1 MRLSSLDP
9 FSASPLPHPDGPPRA
24 SAQSCSSAQSRS
36 SAQAGSNLF
45 LVTARV
51 AEVLCRERDGGT
63 HVGDP
68 SHCPRPARGEHQQ
81 QGFVHEEQG
90 SGHEQGSAVV
100 EFTFLALLLM
110 VPLVYFVI
118 TVGQI
123 QGGSFAV
130 VGAADQAAKVYVA
143 QPDSS
148 TAQAAAEQAVALALS
163 DFGHQA
169 DRARMATTCN
179 PADCQ
184 AAGTTVTVTV
194 SLSVPLPFIPFADGL
209 SATEVE
215 ASSTQLVGRYR

>member
-1 MRLSSLDP
+1 MRP
-9 FSASPLPHPDGPPRA
+9 FSPDA
-24 SAQSCSSAQSRS
+24 SCSTSSRGATVRS
-36 SAQAGSNLF
+36 CSNVHLRF
-45 LVTARV
+45 WARL
-51 AEVLCRERDGGT
+51 AEALCLQRRAEYETGCAFQGPGQGA
-63 HVGDP
+63 VSKP
-68 SHCPRPARGEHQQ
+68 SLRAHGARQTGRPHEH
-81 QGFVHEEQG
+81 
-90 SGHEQGSAVV
+90 GSAVV

-130 VGAADQAAKVYVA
+130 VGAADQAAKVFVA

-163 DFGHQA
+163 DFGHQP
-169 DRARMATTCN
+169 DRATVTTACN

-184 AAGTTVTVTV
+184 AAGTAVTVTV
-194 SLSVPLPFIPFADGL
+194 SLNVPLPFMPFAEGL